1 MAKSSFVDPK
11 DLTMNGIRMEADRIL
26 LRPWQEC
33 DAAVLFKY
41 ASDPELGPRAGWPPH
56 QSVEESLDVI
66 RKFFS
71 NDYTWAV
78 VLEET
83 AEVIGCIGY
92 LPASSS
98 NLKID
103 EDQAE
108 VGYWIARPYWN
119 NGICTEA
126 LRLVIDHCFREK
138 GLSGLWGTC
147 FVSNPASGRVM
158 EKCGFV
164 DTGET
169 TVLPKLEVGSDQTVR
184 VLRLVPAEAV

>member
-1 MAKSSFVDPK
+1 
-11 DLTMNGIRMEADRIL
+11 METERVL
-26 LRPWQEC
+26 LRPWLES

-41 ASDPELGPRAGWPPH
+41 ASDPEVGPRAGWPPH

-66 RKFFS
+66 RKFFQ
-71 NDYTWAV
+71 NDCTWAV
-78 VLEET
+78 ELKET
-83 AEVIGCIGY
+83 GEVIGCVGY

-103 EDQAE
+103 EDQCE
-108 VGYWIARPYWN
+108 VGYWIARPYWD

-126 LRLVIDHCFREK
+126 LQLVIEHCFKKK
-138 GLSGLWGTC
+138 GFSALWGSY

-164 DTGET
+164 DTGEET
-169 TVLPKLEVGSDQTVR
+169 TCPNLEVGSDQPVR
-184 VLRLVPAEAV
+184 VMKLEPISPSSHSCTSAARRTGRR